1 MATKEGGKVPATA
14 ERLLGFGIRTIK
26 TFERDGFAVEV
37 SRATILLKGDYTRTP
52 ETELHVKAREIAES
66 IVLAFAV
73 KRKPKMLTQPLASKS
88 SRTIL
93 SSSGFKPAVIRQQMG
108 YSSERIRTLYSG
120 EIPLYQVRAAF
131 SGKLLEKVE
140 DEDER
145 AA

>member
-93 SSSGFKPAVIRQQMG
+93 SRFGIQARRHS
-108 YSSERIRTLYSG
+108 
-120 EIPLYQVRAAF
+120 AAN
-131 SGKLLEKVE
+131 GI
-140 DEDER
+140 
-145 AA
+145 